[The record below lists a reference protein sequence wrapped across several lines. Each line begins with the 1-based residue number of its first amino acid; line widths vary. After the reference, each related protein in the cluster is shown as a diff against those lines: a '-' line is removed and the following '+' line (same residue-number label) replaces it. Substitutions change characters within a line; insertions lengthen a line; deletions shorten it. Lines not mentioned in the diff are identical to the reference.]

1 MNFIALQPI
10 GSCNVQLINLNHVSN
25 IILGTKDDDRAIVK
39 FSDGQR
45 DIEVK
50 KSVIVKQIPFISLDN

>member
-10 GSCNVQLINLNHVSN
+10 GSSNVQLINLNHVSN
-25 IILGTKDDDRAIVK
+25 IILGTKHDDRAKVK
-39 FSDGQR
+39 FTDGQR

>member
-10 GSCNVQLINLNHVSN
+10 GSSNIQLINLNHVSN
-25 IILGTKDDDRAIVK
+25 IILGTKKEDIAIIR
-39 FSDGQR
+39 FCNDQR

-50 KSVIVKQIPFISLDN
+50 KSIIVKQIPFISLD

>member
-10 GSCNVQLINLNHVSN
+10 GSSNIQLINLNHVSN
-25 IILGTKDDDRAIVK
+25 IILGTKKEDIAIVK

-45 DIEVK
+45 DIQVK
-50 KSVIVKQIPFISLDN
+50 KSVIVKQIPFISLD

>member
-10 GSCNVQLINLNHVSN
+10 GSSNVQLINLNHVSN

-39 FSDGQR
+39 FSDCQR

>member
-10 GSCNVQLINLNHVSN
+10 GSLNVQLINLNHVSN
-25 IILGTKDDDRAIVK
+25 IILGTKNEDIAIVK

-50 KSVIVKQIPFISLDN
+50 KSVIVKQIPFISLD

>member
-10 GSCNVQLINLNHVSN
+10 GSSNVQLINLNHVSN
-25 IILGTKDDDRAIVK
+25 IILGTKHDDRAIVK
-39 FSDGQR
+39 FSDSQR

>member
-10 GSCNVQLINLNHVSN
+10 GSSNIQLINLNHVSN
-25 IILGTKDDDRAIVK
+25 IILGTKKEDIAIVK

-45 DIEVK
+45 DIQVK
-50 KSVIVKQIPFISLDN
+50 KSVIIKQIPFISLD